1 MRPLPLFR
9 APARGR
15 LRRWLLASALLALPL
30 ALTGAAGAAEAPK
43 VEAPKVEPPLQS
55 GERAPLDAALII
67 GNEAYDALPQA
78 TWAGLDARAFKTW
91 ALAGRGVS
99 AKRITYAEDIDRQTM
114 VKLAD
119 KASRRVGKRG
129 TMWVYFAGHGTV
141 GSDGERALVGVDAT
155 GGGLGPASLPLA
167 ELSAAILK
175 NKNVARV
182 VFVLDAGFGNRGRDG
197 LELVPGAT
205 PAAPKGWGS
214 ADPRVLVWA
223 ADRGLGQPQLFEPAR
238 HGLFTYAVLGALQG
252 WADGE
257 LDGSPDGR
265 VTFAEAGASVA
276 RMPALLG
283 RAGQPTLDLSA
294 AAQGWAIVTTDG
306 MQKAPSRAIFAA
318 LAAEDR
324 AARIAAAERRLLE
337 DAEAFWADTLSRA
350 QQGGPEGDKAL
361 QAYIDEFAGAELSLS
376 WSVDVPRVQEAQKML
391 AGVIP
396 RQAAASGGGGAAPA
410 APPEKC
416 DELIELEGT
425 ALLGE
430 LSPGLQRCLEG
441 RISTDRL
448 QTTKN
453 KVSRLLIANAEAAG
467 RAEEWERLM
476 QRHLEDIERSD
487 PDLCMRYAV
496 HLHKQGL
503 ESEEEALRWAG
514 YALDNKH
521 IWTGD
526 EHVRKV
532 SGLMRLRAEAANKLW
547 RDADKRYTEDPVA
560 ENDKAAREFRGWT
573 MDYAREWL
581 DYARASGGKTD
592 QAMVLCQTAAGTAD
606 FCKAGAP

>member
-1 MRPLPLFR
+1 MRPLPSPR
-9 APARGR
+9 APRS
-15 LRRWLLASALLALPL
+15 LRRWLLCAALLVAPL
-30 ALTGAAGAAEAPK
+30 ARPGAAGAAE
-43 VEAPKVEPPLQS
+43 VPKVEPPLKS
-55 GERAPLDAALII
+55 GEKAPLDAALII
-67 GNEAYDALPQA
+67 GNEAYHALPQA

-91 ALAGRGVS
+91 ALAGRGLS
-99 AKRITYAEDIDRQTM
+99 AKRVTTAEDIDRKTM
-114 VKLAD
+114 LKLAD

-129 TMWVYFAGHGTV
+129 TMWIYFAGHGAV
-141 GSDGERALVGVDAT
+141 VADGERALVGIDAAS
-155 GGGLGPASLPLA
+155 GGLEPASLSLA
-167 ELSAAILK
+167 ELSAVVLK

-182 VFVLDAGFGNRGRDG
+182 VFVIDAGFGPRGRDG

-205 PAAPKGWGS
+205 PPAPKGWGAS
-214 ADPRVLVWA
+214 DPRVLVWA
-223 ADRGLGQPQLFEPAR
+223 ADRGVGQPQLFEPAR
-238 HGLFTYAVLGALQG
+238 HGLFTWSVLGALQG

-257 LDGSPDGR
+257 LDGAPDGR
-265 VTFAEAGASVA
+265 VTFAEAGAAVA
-276 RMPALLG
+276 RIPGLLG
-283 RAGQPTLDLSA
+283 RAAQPTLDLSA
-294 AAQGWAIVTTDG
+294 AAQGWAIVTHEGLAT
-306 MQKAPSRAIFAA
+306 APPRAVFAA
-318 LAAEDR
+318 LAADDR
-324 AARIAAAERRLLE
+324 SARIAAAERRLVE
-337 DAEAFWADTLSRA
+337 EAEAFWADTLSRA

-376 WSVDVPRVQEAQKML
+376 WSVDLPRVQEAQKML

-396 RQAAASGGGGAAPA
+396 RQATATTSGSGAPA
-410 APPEKC
+410 AAPERC

-441 RISTDRL
+441 RISSDRL

-514 YALDNKH
+514 YALDNKQL
-521 IWTGD
+521 WQGD

-547 RDADKRYTEDPVA
+547 RDADKRYTEEPGP
-560 ENDKAAREFRGWT
+560 ENDKIAREFRGWT

-592 QAMVLCQTAAGTAD
+592 QAMLLCQAAAGTAD